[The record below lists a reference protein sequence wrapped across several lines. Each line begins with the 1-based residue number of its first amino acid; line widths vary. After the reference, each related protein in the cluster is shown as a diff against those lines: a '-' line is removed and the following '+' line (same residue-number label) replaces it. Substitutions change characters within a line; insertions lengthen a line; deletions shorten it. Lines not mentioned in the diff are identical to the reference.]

1 MSRTAKFW
9 DRMAAG
15 YVRNPVKDEESYQ
28 KKLELTR
35 AYLRPEMEVME
46 FGCGSGATAI
56 IHAPRVKHIIAIDIS
71 GNMLDVAR
79 RNAADANIQNIT
91 FLKSTIDDFEAPDGS
106 FDVVLGL
113 SILHLLPNKE
123 AAIAKVYK
131 MLKPGGVFV
140 SSTICMADSSIAYKA
155 VPPIARLFGLVLRA
169 FTAANLKNA
178 LESTGFTIDREWRPG
193 AGKAIFLIAK
203 KPS

>member
-56 IHAPRVKHIIAIDIS
+56 IHAPRVKHIKAIDIS

-169 FTAANLKNA
+169 FTAANLKNV
-178 LESTGFTIDREWRPG
+178 LGNTGFTIDHEWRPG

-203 KPS
+203 KPA

>member
-9 DRMAAG
+9 DRMAAR
-15 YVRNPVKDEESYQ
+15 YVRGPVKDEESYQ

-35 AYLRPEMEVME
+35 GYLKPDMEVLE

-56 IHAPRVKHIIAIDIS
+56 SHAARVKHIRAIDIS

-79 RNAADANIQNIT
+79 RNAAEANVENIT
-91 FLKSTIDDFEAPDGS
+91 FLKSTIDDFEAPDES
-106 FDVVLGL
+106 LDVVLGL

-123 AAIAKVYK
+123 AAIAKVYR

-140 SSTICMADSSIAYKA
+140 SSTICAADSSIVYKA
-155 VPPIARLFGLVLRA
+155 ATPIARLFGLVFRA
-169 FTAANLKNA
+169 FTAANLKKA
-178 LESTGFTIDREWRPG
+178 MTSTGFSIDHEWRPG
-193 AGKAIFLIAK
+193 AGKALFLIAK

>member
-15 YVRNPVKDEESYQ
+15 YVRGPVKDEESYQ

-35 AYLRPEMEVME
+35 AYLKPEMEVME

-56 IHAPRVKHIIAIDIS
+56 SHAPRVNHIKAIDIS

-79 RNAADANIQNIT
+79 RNAADANIHNIT

-140 SSTICMADSSIAYKA
+140 SSTICMTDSSIAYK
-155 VPPIARLFGLVLRA
+155 VVTPIAQLFGLILRA

-178 LESTGFTIDREWRPG
+178 LGSTGFTIDHEWRPG

-203 KPS
+203 KPA

>member
-1 MSRTAKFW
+1 
-9 DRMAAG
+9 MAAG
-15 YVRNPVKDEESYQ
+15 YIRRPVKDEESYQ

-35 AYLRPEMEVME
+35 GYLKPEMDVLE
-46 FGCGSGATAI
+46 FGCCSGATAI
-56 IHAPRVKHIIAIDIS
+56 THAPRVKHIKAIDIS

-79 RNAADANIQNIT
+79 RSAADANTDNIT
-91 FLKSTIDDFEAPDGS
+91 FRKSAIDDLEATEES

-131 MLKPGGVFV
+131 MLKPEGVFV
-140 SSTICMADSSIAYKA
+140 SSTICIADSSIAYKI

-169 FTAANLKNA
+169 FTGDNLKKA
-178 LESTGFTIDREWRPG
+178 MTSTGFTNGDQ
-193 AGKAIFLIAK
+193 AQAK
-203 KPS
+203 QSF

>member
-56 IHAPRVKHIIAIDIS
+56 AHAPRVNHISAIDIS
-71 GNMLDVAR
+71 ENMLDVAR

-169 FTAANLKNA
+169 FTAANLKNVLGSA
-178 LESTGFTIDREWRPG
+178 GFTIDHEWRPG

-203 KPS
+203 KPA

>member
-15 YVRNPVKDEESYQ
+15 YIRRPVKDEESYQ

-35 AYLRPEMEVME
+35 GYLQPEMEVLE

-56 IHAPRVKHIIAIDIS
+56 AHARSVKHIKAIDIS

-79 RNAADANIQNIT
+79 RSATDANVQNIT
-91 FLKSTIDDFEAPDGS
+91 FLKSTIDGFEAPDES

-123 AAIAKVYK
+123 AAISKVYK

-140 SSTICMADSSIAYKA
+140 SSTICMADSSIAYKVA
-155 VPPIARLFGLVLRA
+155 TPIARLFGLVLRA
-169 FTAANLKNA
+169 FTAANLKTA
-178 LESTGFTIDREWRPG
+178 MTGTGFVIEHEWRPG